1 MKNMLVYNQLIKFV
15 KKKYLNRVLYVKNVG
30 MCK

>member
-1 MKNMLVYNQLIKFV
+1 MPVYNRHIKFV
-15 KKKYLNRVLYVKNVG
+15 EKKCYKIVLYVKNVG

>member
-1 MKNMLVYNQLIKFV
+1 MKNMLVYNQATKFV
-15 KKKYLNRVLYVKNVG
+15 KKKYLNRVLCVKNVG

>member
-1 MKNMLVYNQLIKFV
+1 MPVYNQLIKFV
-15 KKKYLNRVLYVKNVG
+15 EKKYYKIVLYVKNVG